1 MKLNKL
7 YIACGVLFFGA
18 AALTGCSDDEV
29 YDVDGSNNN
38 LIYVDQSIAKVTECT
53 VYHTPVGS
61 FGDITANVKAR
72 LQYASADSITISA
85 APDTTMVSEY
95 NKEYNGVATTVPADV
110 LAAIQLEKTGVAAG
124 ANVASEPLRV
134 TIPAEACAR
143 LSEPE
148 YVVPLRLSAVKEGTL
163 DTDRPVVASEEM
175 GVYYLAIHSTNDMVY
190 LSGSNSVNCG
200 IVRTP
205 VGIFGEVKADFNV
218 GLHFQLDSEVKVSAT
233 VDNSLIDAY
242 NAEHG
247 KSYKALPA
255 NVAGAIKVTPVTVAA
270 GEVNGSLHVALPTD
284 LGQTLTEAGYVA
296 PLRLVAEY
304 ANGTK
309 VTLDSQVAYLVVT
322 TEESLIQ
329 DKPTAL
335 LGTAVS
341 DISAWKCISAV
352 NYNKDELTLSTW
364 KFSQLKIDNASFV
377 VDFGAVHKVG
387 SFKLSCNPGTSFR
400 FYLSEDNVKWVDL
413 GDVEGKGTYRES
425 WNSYWYVL
433 YGAVNARY
441 VKVVQTL
448 NPNHWGWNFG
458 NEDWGASYVST
469 TWGLTFA
476 D

>member
-38 LIYVDQSIAKVTECT
+38 LIYIDQSVAKVTECT

-61 FGDITANVKAR
+61 YGDITANVKTK

-85 APDTTMVSEY
+85 APDTSMVSVY
-95 NKEYNGVATTVPADV
+95 NKEYHAAATTVPADV

-233 VDNSLIDAY
+233 VDNSLVDAY

-255 NVAGAIKVTPVTVAA
+255 NVAGAIEVTAATVAA
-270 GEVNGSLHVALPTD
+270 GEVNGSMHVALPTD

-304 ANGTK
+304 ANSTK

-364 KFSQLKIDNASFV
+364 KFSQMNIDNASFV

-387 SFKLSCNPGTSFR
+387 AFKLSCSPGKSFR
-400 FYLSEDNVKWVDL
+400 FYLSEDNTNWVDL
-413 GDVEGKGTYRES
+413 GDVNGKDTYYEDWS
-425 WNSYWYVL
+425 NQWYVL
-433 YGAVNARY
+433 YGAVKARY
-441 VKVVQTL
+441 VKVEQTL
-448 NPNHWGWNFG
+448 DSSHWGWSYG
-458 NEDWGASYVST
+458 NYSWGASYVST

>member
-7 YIACGVLFFGA
+7 YIACGVLFLGA
-18 AALTGCSDDEV
+18 ATLTGCSDDEA

-38 LIYVDQSIAKVTECT
+38 LIYVDQSVAKVTECT

-61 FGDITANVKAR
+61 YGDITANVKTK

-85 APDTTMVSEY
+85 VPDTSMVSVY
-95 NKEYNGVATTVPADV
+95 NKEYHGAATTVPADV

-242 NAEHG
+242 NAEHN
-247 KSYKALPA
+247 KNYKALPA
-255 NVAGAIKVTPVTVAA
+255 NVAGAIEVTAATVAA

-284 LGQTLTEAGYVA
+284 LGRTLTEAGYVA

-352 NYNKDELTLSTW
+352 NYNKDELKLSTW
-364 KFSQLKIDNASFV
+364 KFSQMNIDNASFV

-387 SFKLSCNPGTSFR
+387 AFKYSCTPGKSFR
-400 FYLSEDNVKWVDL
+400 FYLSEDNANWVDL
-413 GDVEGKGTYRES
+413 GDVNGKDTYYEDWS
-425 WNSYWYVL
+425 NQWYVL
-433 YGAVNARY
+433 YGAVKARY
-441 VKVVQTL
+441 VKVEQTL
-448 NPNHWGWNFG
+448 DASHWGWGYG
-458 NEDWGASYVST
+458 NYSWGASYVST
-469 TWGLTFA
+469 TWALTFA

>member
-18 AALTGCSDDEV
+18 AALTGCSDDDV

-53 VYHTPVGS
+53 IYRTPVGTY
-61 FGDITANVKAR
+61 GDVTANVKTK

-85 APDTTMVSEY
+85 APDTSMVSVY
-95 NKEYNGVATTVPADV
+95 NKEYHGAAATVPADV

-175 GVYYLAIHSTNDMVY
+175 GVYYLAIHTSNDMVY
-190 LSGSNSVNCG
+190 LSGLNFANCS

-205 VGIFGEVKADFNV
+205 VGVFGEVKADYKV
-218 GLHFQLDSEVKVSAT
+218 GLRFQLDSEVKVSAI
-233 VDNSLIDAY
+233 VDNTLIDAY

-247 KSYKALPA
+247 KNYKALPA
-255 NVAGAIKVTPVTVAA
+255 NVAGAIEVTAATLAA
-270 GEVNGSLHVALPTD
+270 GEVNGRMHVALPTD
-284 LGQTLTEAGYVA
+284 LAQSLTEAGYVA

-322 TEESLIQ
+322 TEESLVQ
-329 DKPTAL
+329 NKPTAM

-352 NYNKDELTLSTW
+352 NYNKDELKLSTW
-364 KFSQLKIDNASFV
+364 KFSQLNIDNASFV

-387 SFKLSCNPGTSFR
+387 SFKLSCYAGTSFR
-400 FYLSEDNVKWVDL
+400 FYLSEDNVNWVDL
-413 GDVEGKGTYRES
+413 GDVKGKGTYREDWS
-425 WNSYWYVL
+425 SQWYVL

-441 VKVVQTL
+441 LKVVQTL
-448 NPNHWGWNFG
+448 DTDYWGWG
-458 NEDWGASYVST
+458 YGDYDWGASYVST
-469 TWGLTFA
+469 SWGVAFA

>member
-7 YIACGVLFFGA
+7 YIACGVLFLGA
-18 AALTGCSDDEV
+18 ATLTGCSDDEV

-38 LIYVDQSIAKVTECT
+38 LIYIDQSVAKVTECT

-61 FGDITANVKAR
+61 YGDITANVKTK

-85 APDTTMVSEY
+85 APDTSMVSVY
-95 NKEYNGVATTVPADV
+95 NKEYHAAATTVPADV

-205 VGIFGEVKADFNV
+205 VGIFGEVKADYNV

-242 NAEHG
+242 NAEHN
-247 KSYKALPA
+247 KNYKALPA
-255 NVAGAIKVTPVTVAA
+255 NVAGAIEVTAATVAA

-284 LGQTLTEAGYVA
+284 LGRTLTEAGYVA

-329 DKPTAL
+329 DEPTAM

-352 NYNKDELTLSTW
+352 NYNKDELKLSTW
-364 KFSQLKIDNASFV
+364 KFSQMNIDNASFV

-387 SFKLSCNPGTSFR
+387 AFKYSCTPGKSFR
-400 FYLSEDNVKWVDL
+400 FYLSEDNANWVDL
-413 GDVEGKGTYRES
+413 GDVNGKDTYYEDWS
-425 WNSYWYVL
+425 NQWYVL
-433 YGAVNARY
+433 YGAVKARY
-441 VKVVQTL
+441 VKVEQTL
-448 NPNHWGWNFG
+448 DASHWGWGYG
-458 NEDWGASYVST
+458 NYSWGASYVST
-469 TWGLTFA
+469 TWALTFA

>member
-38 LIYVDQSIAKVTECT
+38 LIYIDQSVAKVTECT

-61 FGDITANVKAR
+61 YGDITANVKTK

-85 APDTTMVSEY
+85 APDTSMVSVY
-95 NKEYNGVATTVPADV
+95 NKEYHAAATTVPADV

-205 VGIFGEVKADFNV
+205 VGIFGEVKADYNV

-233 VDNSLIDAY
+233 VENSLIDAY
-242 NAEHG
+242 NAEHN
-247 KSYKALPA
+247 KNYKALPA
-255 NVAGAIKVTPVTVAA
+255 NVAGAIEVTAATVAA

-284 LGQTLTEAGYVA
+284 LGRTLTEAGYVA

-329 DKPTAL
+329 DEPTAM

-352 NYNKDELTLSTW
+352 NYNKDELKLSTW
-364 KFSQLKIDNASFV
+364 KFSQMNIDNASFV

-387 SFKLSCNPGTSFR
+387 AFKYSCTPGKSFR
-400 FYLSEDNVKWVDL
+400 FYLSEDNANWVDL
-413 GDVEGKGTYRES
+413 GDVNGKDTYYEDWS
-425 WNSYWYVL
+425 NQWYVL
-433 YGAVNARY
+433 YGAVKARY
-441 VKVVQTL
+441 VKVEQTL
-448 NPNHWGWNFG
+448 DASHWGWGYG
-458 NEDWGASYVST
+458 NYSWGASYVST